1 MKKPKPTIKQMSR
14 EMRDKNLAKFSGQI
28 DQPKYYDTPK
38 FKNWFKDSPVIDE
51 SGSPLTVY
59 HGGAGDVTEF
69 DASRGKKT
77 AANTT
82 GASEGFNSFTDNPSL
97 ASSYAQRAG
106 RKGANV
112 VPAHLSMQNPYVIE
126 NAQSH
131 WRALPAPAEM
141 TYFNPKYRQNTTV
154 QKGDMIDIN
163 QLARWA
169 KDNGYD
175 GLVVKNVSDPAYEKD
190 RKLGLT
196 NNYVTFKPNQVKSIF
211 NSGEWN
217 PNDPHISKA
226 RGGAVHMAQGGQV
239 QRFDEGGHASLDQMR
254 YELANSPVMQ
264 ATPRSPVQ
272 DFIGTVGGYMD
283 QTGNFIKD
291 TLAPIAETNPRQ
303 HFLANMLLADPLKN
317 AGTALQDY
325 TGTVR
330 EADEDNPV
338 RGIISKDW
346 HNLTTSRE
354 PIFDPRLMDVSQFA
368 SPVMRGVTKLA
379 GAGAKAAAPFASK
392 VDDMV
397 RELHA
402 SGAMPQPGLSIKDVT
417 PKVLAP
423 ANEQGFYSPTEAA
436 ALNLQRKSGQG
447 QAFLNDIMKGEN
459 VRPDEINA
467 MGLDTFLKGK
477 TNVTAAEVQDYI
489 AKNKLGLGEAR
500 YGKTNSNN
508 ADYAQVVKDGDDYY
522 IKVDGNTDWE
532 RPFSSE
538 SSAQAKVAEILDYYG
553 YGKSEDT
560 SKFKQYQLPG
570 GTNYREV
577 VLTLPT
583 KVDQRGFFIDRDG
596 NNFYL
601 RNHDGKTLG
610 EYGSRYEAQEAM
622 QKNTSQDYKSS
633 HWDDPNPLAHLR
645 MSDRV
650 TDGKKT
656 LLVDEVQSDWH
667 QAGREQGYK
676 DPQAQEKIKQ
686 IKTLKDEMDALN
698 TRRYELY
705 AQAKE
710 TTDDDLPQF
719 IKLTEESNGITNK
732 MLELNKQIID
742 LEHFKRT
749 QEGAIP
755 NAPYKEDWYQLALRR
770 AVKEAIDGGYDRVAL
785 PTGAR
790 VNERFDLSKQIDR
803 IDYNKNPD
811 GTYNMSAIKNG
822 SEVFAKEGLDEK
834 ELSRIIGKDV
844 AKKIVGDEGKA
855 PTTKADRWEAEDGDV
870 PEFKSLSGLDLQ
882 VGGEGNRKYY
892 DEIYPGYLK
901 KFGKKY
907 GASVGKTTVDAD
919 GVAEPLHYMDITP
932 AMRKKFSTGIHMKT
946 GGNVQGNQMD
956 QPLLS
961 QYRMDAT
968 NHANPDLMDNIGV
981 EEAIDMH
988 PKVFMNPNVR
998 KSGSPDV
1005 GGVSTAGGLPI
1016 GGVDQ
1021 NAQQPGKQLMPEQ
1034 PIQSQPQEG
1043 NQQGGLPDQSRTP
1056 EMGGAPTGPTGGAPT
1071 GAAPNLL
1078 SMTPQGQ
1085 KMQAMGSPLAPNAPA
1100 GMAKGGK
1107 VENQSTRI
1115 TIPAEGFGGVKGIT
1129 VPRHMWE
1136 GKVYG
1141 GTGPKAGQKVEGMR
1155 DINKARAKVY
1165 GSEPREPLKIGQVG
1179 RLHKDIL
1186 NEHFGLPI
1194 EEQMAR
1200 EEQAL
1205 EKLRKSK
1212 HIGANADTL
1221 DTSEKLDTVRHEYDE
1236 EGRPYEGFASKG
1248 VAGYSLYTS
1257 GHGKE
1262 AKHITINTC
1271 PGATVGCSG
1280 GVDKNGV
1287 ADTSKG
1293 TCFASHAEQQYVNA
1307 AVRRAAH
1314 EQAKH
1319 DPAMTK
1325 DWILAHT
1332 GALRKV
1338 SNDLDK
1344 KNVRTLFR
1352 PNVVDETDVSSR
1364 HVIKGLNDQRKAQGK
1379 PIITANSYGKTNELN
1394 DPENGYHVTHSNV
1407 GPKTKHGQ
1415 SIQENIDRD
1424 KQRVRN
1430 TILAANA
1437 RGEDFENEEGNKTPP
1452 KGSYMVTNVRR
1463 GSPHDQAMQKAIKY
1477 AKYWSTGRPLDEL
1490 TEAEKAEGDEAH
1502 YGGDHEPTTRA
1513 KAHYGHVIHKD
1524 KRYDYQNQHIL
1535 HPRFVQVGMNDDGSP
1550 HMIPT
1555 DSRFKDEDFLP
1566 KKRFMTRNGKKAG
1579 YILMTTPTNST
1590 PFVERHSS
1598 FTHDVNEGHIEHA
1611 KKKEGEYEIDPPAA
1625 QEASAGKE
1633 YVPPQPIKIVRKAE
1647 GGSIHHHH
1655 LSEDHM
1661 AFPEQ
1666 SFHAQEHNAHRI
1678 GIESIEDMPEHV
1690 IHKHYRSRIKAYP
1703 AYRPPVTADTM
1714 RIELMAKGKDK

>member
-1 MKKPKPTIKQMSR
+1 MKKPTLK
-14 EMRDKNLAKFSGQI
+14 EMQAYIANKKGVYGGRRFERATDEVPNLAKMY
-28 DQPKYYDTPK
+28 QP
-38 FKNWFKDSPVIDE
+38 E
-51 SGSPLTVY
+51 SLIK
-59 HGGAGDVTEF
+59 HFAGDNAKAMMTMNPADFERY
-69 DASRGKKT
+69 ASKIPEEMSQGKLYSINGYDDDTKKNMSQ
-77 AANTT
+77 ADYLKHLSKVKGFADIPFLEISRQDPAYLPNID
-82 GASEGFNSFTDNPSL
+82 GHEGRHRNRAL
-97 ASSYAQRAG
+97 ASNGVDKALVQLLPNGELRHLPRRYPEDFIEAMKKELGEKRFVTPESRSLLPSDLTAMEHQNLERRNLVHANRPQLPDFYAEGGSSKIPPYIRAQIEDFK
-106 RKGANV
+106 RKAAHNEVLSKEYEKANHRV
-112 VPAHLSMQNPYVIE
+112 DLDKILPYE
-126 NAQSH
+126 Q
-131 WRALPAPAEM
+131 WL
-141 TYFNPKYRQNTTV
+141 
-154 QKGDMIDIN
+154 
-163 QLARWA
+163 
-169 KDNGYD
+169 KDNGKQKMAEGGKANLEKY
-175 GLVVKNVSDPAYEKD
+175 LSDSKIRERVYHATPE
-190 RKLGLT
+190 
-196 NNYVTFKPNQVKSIF
+196 NFSEFKP
-211 NSGEWN
+211 GG
-217 PNDPHISKA
+217 NDPRMSGKAIWTSTDPKRQPASHNIHTRGGNYKQGTNVMPLHVKAKNPLMLDDPTMIDWAQKVFAGGSKEFPELLHPHHIDEVRKGGYDSIVLADPHKRGDA
-226 RGGAVHMAQGGQV
+226 HEVIVFEPHQLKSAIGNRGTYDINDPDITKKDGGAVHMADGGNEV
-239 QRFDEGGHASLDQMR
+239 HMSEGGNEKDYRGAHTAPSPDYGAPMHDVSSGGMYPDDFYSHNGRRYYSDEGW
-254 YELANSPVMQ
+254 
-264 ATPRSPVQ
+264 
-272 DFIGTVGGYMD
+272 DFDSDAYNKVTRVRNKPNEMVYIHRAIPTDVYKEALK
-283 QTGNFIKD
+283 KD
-291 TLAPIAETNPRQ
+291 S
-303 HFLANMLLADPLKN
+303 PLKHM
-317 AGTALQDY
+317 
-325 TGTVR
+325 VR
-330 EADEDNPV
+330 K
-338 RGIISKDW
+338 GDW
-346 HNLTTSRE
+346 VAINKE
-354 PIFDPRLMDVSQFA
+354 Y
-368 SPVMRGVTKLA
+368 
-379 GAGAKAAAPFASK
+379 AKAHGDAVFGKLNKDYKIASMRVPAK
-392 VDDMV
+392 HVWTNADSIHEWGYHPV
-397 RELHA
+397 EEKAKGGSVSLLRKH
-402 SGAMPQPGLSIKDVT
+402 GL
-417 PKVLAP
+417 
-423 ANEQGFYSPTEAA
+423 PTESIEDAE
-436 ALNLQRKSGQG
+436 RKLSEGHLV
-447 QAFLNDIMKGEN
+447 FLSHEMD
-459 VRPDEINA
+459 
-467 MGLDTFLKGK
+467 
-477 TNVTAAEVQDYI
+477 
-489 AKNKLGLGEAR
+489 
-500 YGKTNSNN
+500 
-508 ADYAQVVKDGDDYY
+508 
-522 IKVDGNTDWE
+522 E
-532 RPFSSE
+532 RP
-538 SSAQAKVAEILDYYG
+538 
-553 YGKSEDT
+553 
-560 SKFKQYQLPG
+560 
-570 GTNYREV
+570 REV
-577 VLTLPT
+577 KSVSEFHGYVP
-583 KVDQRGFFIDRDG
+583 DQIYTVHPKHF
-596 NNFYL
+596 
-601 RNHDGKTLG
+601 
-610 EYGSRYEAQEAM
+610 M
-622 QKNTSQDYKSS
+622 QK
-633 HWDDPNPLAHLR
+633 
-645 MSDRV
+645 
-650 TDGKKT
+650 
-656 LLVDEVQSDWH
+656 
-667 QAGREQGYK
+667 
-676 DPQAQEKIKQ
+676 
-686 IKTLKDEMDALN
+686 
-698 TRRYELY
+698 
-705 AQAKE
+705 
-710 TTDDDLPQF
+710 
-719 IKLTEESNGITNK
+719 
-732 MLELNKQIID
+732 
-742 LEHFKRT
+742 
-749 QEGAIP
+749 
-755 NAPYKEDWYQLALRR
+755 
-770 AVKEAIDGGYDRVAL
+770 
-785 PTGAR
+785 
-790 VNERFDLSKQIDR
+790 
-803 IDYNKNPD
+803 
-811 GTYNMSAIKNG
+811 
-822 SEVFAKEGLDEK
+822 
-834 ELSRIIGKDV
+834 
-844 AKKIVGDEGKA
+844 
-855 PTTKADRWEAEDGDV
+855 KAD
-870 PEFKSLSGLDLQ
+870 
-882 VGGEGNRKYY
+882 
-892 DEIYPGYLK
+892 
-901 KFGKKY
+901 
-907 GASVGKTTVDAD
+907 
-919 GVAEPLHYMDITP
+919 
-932 AMRKKFSTGIHMKT
+932 

-988 PKVFMNPNVR
+988 PKVFMNPNVQ
-998 KSGSPDV
+998 KSGAPDV

-1021 NAQQPGKQLMPEQ
+1021 NAQQPGQQLMPEQ

-1071 GAAPNLL
+1071 GSAPNLL
-1078 SMTPQGQ
+1078 SLTPQGQ

-1100 GMAKGGK
+1100 GMAEGGK

-1115 TIPAEGFGGVKGIT
+1115 TIPAEGFGGIKAIT

-1248 VAGYSLYTS
+1248 VAGHSLYTS

-1262 AKHITINTC
+1262 AKHIAINTC

-1287 ADTSKG
+1287 VDTSKG
-1293 TCFASHAEQQYVNA
+1293 TCFAPNAEQQYVNA

-1364 HVIKGLNDQRKAQGK
+1364 HVIKGLNDQREAQGK
-1379 PIITANSYGKTNELN
+1379 PIITANSYGKTNELH

-1437 RGEDFENEEGNKTPP
+1437 RGDDFENEQGNKTPP

-1463 GSPHDQAMQKAIKY
+1463 GSPRDKEMQSAIKY
-1477 AKYWSTGRPLDEL
+1477 AKYWSKGRPLDEL

-1513 KAHYGHVIHKD
+1513 KAHYGHVIYKD

-1579 YILMTTPTNST
+1579 SILMTTPTIST
-1590 PFVERHSS
+1590 PYVEHHTS

-1611 KKKEGEYEIDPPAA
+1611 KKNKGEYEIDPPAA

-1633 YVPPQPIKIVRKAE
+1633 YVPPQEIKIVRKAE
-1647 GGSIHHHH
+1647 GGSIHHH
-1655 LSEDHM
+1655 SEDEM
-1661 AFPEQ
+1661 AFPER
-1666 SFHAQEHNAHRI
+1666 SFHAQQHNAHRI

-1690 IHKHYRSRIKAYP
+1690 IHKHYRSRIKEYP

-1714 RIELMAKGKDK
+1714 RIELMAKGKGK

>member
-1 MKKPKPTIKQMSR
+1 MKKPTLK
-14 EMRDKNLAKFSGQI
+14 EMQAYIANKKGVYGGRRFERATDEVPNLAKMY
-28 DQPKYYDTPK
+28 QP
-38 FKNWFKDSPVIDE
+38 E
-51 SGSPLTVY
+51 SLIK
-59 HGGAGDVTEF
+59 HFAGDNAKAMMTMNPADFERY
-69 DASRGKKT
+69 ASKIPEEMSQGKLY
-77 AANTT
+77 
-82 GASEGFNSFTDNPSL
+82 S
-97 ASSYAQRAG
+97 
-106 RKGANV
+106 
-112 VPAHLSMQNPYVIE
+112 I
-126 NAQSH
+126 
-131 WRALPAPAEM
+131 
-141 TYFNPKYRQNTTV
+141 
-154 QKGDMIDIN
+154 
-163 QLARWA
+163 
-169 KDNGYD
+169 NGYD
-175 GLVVKNVSDPAYEKD
+175 DDTKKNMSQADYLKHLSKVKGFADIPFLEISRQNHAYLPKIDGHEGRHRNRALASNGVDKALVQLLPNGDLRHLPRKYPEDFIEAMKKELGEKRFVTPESRSLLPSDLTAMEHQNLERRNLVHANRPQLPDIYAKGGKVSLLRKHGLPTESIEDAE
-190 RKLGLT
+190 RKLSEGHL
-196 NNYVTFKPNQVKSIF
+196 VFLSHEMDERPREVKSVSEFHGYVPDQIYT
-211 NSGEWN
+211 
-217 PNDPHISKA
+217 
-226 RGGAVHMAQGGQV
+226 VH
-239 QRFDEGGHASLDQMR
+239 
-254 YELANSPVMQ
+254 P
-264 ATPRSPVQ
+264 
-272 DFIGTVGGYMD
+272 
-283 QTGNFIKD
+283 K
-291 TLAPIAETNPRQ
+291 
-303 HFLANMLLADPLKN
+303 HF
-317 AGTALQDY
+317 
-325 TGTVR
+325 
-330 EADEDNPV
+330 
-338 RGIISKDW
+338 
-346 HNLTTSRE
+346 
-354 PIFDPRLMDVSQFA
+354 
-368 SPVMRGVTKLA
+368 
-379 GAGAKAAAPFASK
+379 
-392 VDDMV
+392 
-397 RELHA
+397 
-402 SGAMPQPGLSIKDVT
+402 
-417 PKVLAP
+417 
-423 ANEQGFYSPTEAA
+423 
-436 ALNLQRKSGQG
+436 
-447 QAFLNDIMKGEN
+447 
-459 VRPDEINA
+459 
-467 MGLDTFLKGK
+467 
-477 TNVTAAEVQDYI
+477 
-489 AKNKLGLGEAR
+489 
-500 YGKTNSNN
+500 
-508 ADYAQVVKDGDDYY
+508 
-522 IKVDGNTDWE
+522 
-532 RPFSSE
+532 
-538 SSAQAKVAEILDYYG
+538 
-553 YGKSEDT
+553 
-560 SKFKQYQLPG
+560 
-570 GTNYREV
+570 
-577 VLTLPT
+577 
-583 KVDQRGFFIDRDG
+583 
-596 NNFYL
+596 
-601 RNHDGKTLG
+601 
-610 EYGSRYEAQEAM
+610 M
-622 QKNTSQDYKSS
+622 QK
-633 HWDDPNPLAHLR
+633 
-645 MSDRV
+645 
-650 TDGKKT
+650 
-656 LLVDEVQSDWH
+656 
-667 QAGREQGYK
+667 
-676 DPQAQEKIKQ
+676 
-686 IKTLKDEMDALN
+686 
-698 TRRYELY
+698 
-705 AQAKE
+705 
-710 TTDDDLPQF
+710 
-719 IKLTEESNGITNK
+719 
-732 MLELNKQIID
+732 
-742 LEHFKRT
+742 
-749 QEGAIP
+749 
-755 NAPYKEDWYQLALRR
+755 
-770 AVKEAIDGGYDRVAL
+770 
-785 PTGAR
+785 
-790 VNERFDLSKQIDR
+790 
-803 IDYNKNPD
+803 
-811 GTYNMSAIKNG
+811 
-822 SEVFAKEGLDEK
+822 
-834 ELSRIIGKDV
+834 
-844 AKKIVGDEGKA
+844 
-855 PTTKADRWEAEDGDV
+855 KAD
-870 PEFKSLSGLDLQ
+870 
-882 VGGEGNRKYY
+882 
-892 DEIYPGYLK
+892 
-901 KFGKKY
+901 
-907 GASVGKTTVDAD
+907 
-919 GVAEPLHYMDITP
+919 
-932 AMRKKFSTGIHMKT
+932 

-988 PKVFMNPNVR
+988 PKVFMNPNVQ
-998 KSGSPDV
+998 KSGAPDV

-1021 NAQQPGKQLMPEQ
+1021 NAQQLGQQLMPEQ

-1056 EMGGAPTGPTGGAPT
+1056 EMGGTPTGPTGGAPT

-1115 TIPAEGFGGVKGIT
+1115 TIPAEGFGGAKAIT

-1155 DINKARAKVY
+1155 DLNEARAEVY
-1165 GSEPREPLKIGQVG
+1165 GSEPREPLMIGQVG

-1248 VAGYSLYTS
+1248 VAGHSLYTS

-1262 AKHITINTC
+1262 AKHIAINTC

-1415 SIQENIDRD
+1415 SIQDNIDRD

-1463 GSPHDQAMQKAIKY
+1463 GSPHDKAMQSAIKY

-1535 HPRFVQVGMNDDGSP
+1535 HPRLVQVGMNDDGSP

-1579 YILMTTPTNST
+1579 SILMTTPTTST
-1590 PFVERHSS
+1590 PIAEHHTS

-1611 KKKEGEYEIDPPAA
+1611 KKNKGEYEIDPPAA

-1647 GGSIHHHH
+1647 GGSIHHH
-1655 LSEDHM
+1655 SEDEM
-1661 AFPEQ
+1661 AFPER

-1703 AYRPPVTADTM
+1703 VYRPPVTADTM
-1714 RIELMAKGKDK
+1714 RIELMSKGKGK